1 MKRQHIPLIVT
12 LLVILIDQGVKFYIK
27 LNFYLTEVVPVF
39 GHWFRLYFV
48 ENEGMAFGWVF
59 PGDYGKLALTL
70 FRILAV
76 ALMWIY
82 VRNLVK
88 KGAHIGLVISISAI
102 MAGALGNILDSVFY
116 GLIFSDS
123 SGEIAQLFPEGG
135 GYGTLFHGKVVDM
148 ISIHL
153 FTIDH
158 VPDWIPVL
166 GGKPFIFFGPI
177 FNVADAAISLGVAA
191 IILFQNRFFPDV
203 DGDDDENDNNDENG
217 RMIPLDEKETEPTDP
232 LDLLHQPEVKP
243 SI

>member
-1 MKRQHIPLIVT
+1 MKRQYIPLLVT

-39 GHWFRLYFV
+39 GNWFRLYFV

-76 ALMWIY
+76 ALMWVY
-82 VRNLVK
+82 VNNLVK
-88 KGAHIGLVISISAI
+88 KGASTGLIISISAI
-102 MAGALGNILDSVFY
+102 MAGALGNIVDSVFY

-123 SGEIAQLFPEGG
+123 SQQLAELFPKDG

-158 VPDWIPVL
+158 VPDWVPMI
-166 GGKPFIFFGPI
+166 GGKTFIFFEPI
-177 FNVADAAISLGVAA
+177 FNVADAAITLGVAA
-191 IILFQNRFFPDV
+191 IILFQNSFFPDS
-203 DGDDDENDNNDENG
+203 DDEEQDSNDDENG
-217 RMIPLDEKETEPTDP
+217 RMMPLEGEEPEPTDP
-232 LDLLHQPEVKP
+232 LDILHQPEVKP
-243 SI
+243 TI